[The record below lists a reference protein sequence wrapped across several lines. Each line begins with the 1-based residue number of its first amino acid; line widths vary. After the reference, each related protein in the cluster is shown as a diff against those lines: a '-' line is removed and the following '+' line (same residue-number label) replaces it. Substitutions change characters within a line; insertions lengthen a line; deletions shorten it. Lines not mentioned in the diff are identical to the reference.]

1 MYGKPH
7 IRLTLPI
14 IIQPN
19 HFIYTG
25 LINTKCLTTKVVWI
39 GWVLQFV
46 KMRMGGMIGVLW

>member
-1 MYGKPH
+1 MVN
-7 IRLTLPI
+7 LTFDLLTYHHTPKPI
-14 IIQPN
+14 IW
-19 HFIYTG
+19 TG